1 MITFKTKLKSFN
13 VPNSWLDLTFKDY
26 LELTNI
32 ESPIEQVKK
41 LTSLNDFE
49 LATIELEPILNALS
63 FLKDDIDTIEPNDYI
78 NEFKTLPV
86 DIGEHSLEKKIN
98 VVDAIANNDIIET
111 IKIYSDIDVS
121 SHNCYDVFG
130 NFNFIANQVKEI
142 LTKES
147 ELLKSSVTYEQQ
159 LAGVNEFDKL
169 GHFNT
174 IDNIAQKYNYTH
186 AEVEQLPY
194 NLVFLI
200 LLKSNISAKFEE
212 RYAKVIQNKK

>member
-1 MITFKTKLKSFN
+1 MIKFKTDIKTFSI
-13 VPNSWLDLTFKDY
+13 PSSWLDLKFSDY
-26 LELTNI
+26 LELMTI
-32 ESPIEQVKK
+32 EKPIDHVKK
-41 LTSLNDFE
+41 LTGLNDFE
-49 LATIELEPILNALS
+49 LSSIDLEPILECLS
-63 FLKDDIDTIEPNDYI
+63 FLKDEIDDIEPNNYVIDDI
-78 NEFKTLPV
+78 LLPN
-86 DIGEHSLEKKIN
+86 DIGELSLEKKIN
-98 VVDAIANNDIIET
+98 VTDAISNNYIIET
-111 IKIYSDIDVS
+111 IRIYSNIDVS

-130 NFNFIANQVKEI
+130 NFNFITNQVKEI

-159 LAGVNEFDKL
+159 LAGVDEFDKL

-200 LLKSNISAKFEE
+200 LLKSNISSKFEE
-212 RYAKVIQNKK
+212 RYSKVIQNKK